1 METLLHDIK
10 YSFRMLSR
18 RLGFTTVAFLTL
30 ALGIGANTAIFS
42 IVSAVL
48 LHPYPHIDTDRWA
61 YLWEKPDIEGL
72 SQLSVSTPNYLDWKQ
87 QNTAFSDMVLWQPWA
102 YNVSSGSGDPE
113 RVRAAVVTP
122 ELFSA
127 THLVP
132 AAGRLLEPGDAASS
146 DRLVV
151 ISYGLW
157 QRRFGGDPDLPGKKI
172 DLNLVPHT
180 VVGIAPAGFSFPVEF
195 QIDVWTL
202 FPDTALKA
210 GTRDG
215 RGYRV
220 AAILKPGVNF
230 KTAQSE
236 LDVISRRLAADYPE
250 DKGFG
255 AIVVPMR
262 ESVASNFRSPLLA
275 LLGAL
280 ALVLLLACVNIAN
293 LQLVRF
299 EARRKELA
307 LRSALGAGRQRLI
320 RQLTTESLVLV
331 LGSAAIGVLFAP
343 EIVRLVLSLVPP
355 DQAPWLTAKTDLG
368 VLLAATGLTLV
379 TALLAGLLPAIKASR
394 FDLRSTLASGGSITG
409 SAGVSRRLRGA
420 LLVAELAL
428 AIIPLAGTSLMVQTF
443 LRMAHVDPG
452 FKADHRLTLSFS
464 APAARY
470 AGPEKLQAL
479 AERVQSEVHQVPG
492 VRDDGLIQYLPFG
505 SAPGWLQALTRQDP
519 KSIPNAAD
527 LPHVRYMVAS
537 TGYIEAMGIPVDRG
551 RTFADSDSKDSLPV
565 AVINESLARK
575 YFPDED
581 PIGKQIWA
589 GHAQL
594 LASLAPR
601 TIVGVIGDHLLNS
614 LDSQPSPAVWV
625 PISQQGFSDSVWRTL
640 YLVVNTD
647 TDPHSLASSIRRQI
661 AKVDSQLA
669 LTDMLT
675 MEERLGSSLWRQRFM
690 AIAIGAL
697 SFCAVAIA
705 MLGVFGVSSYL
716 VSQRTREIGVRIAL
730 GAQATDIF
738 RMVIAEG
745 FWLVLNGIAVGA
757 LGAFGLARLISGLLF
772 GVAPADPLTFAAAPA
787 LLGLLALLASYL
799 PARRAAA
806 VDPLVAFKIEE
817 G

>member
-1 METLLHDIK
+1 METILHDIK
-10 YSFRMLSR
+10 YSIRTLAR
-18 RLGFTTVAFLTL
+18 RPGFTTVAILTL
-30 ALGIGANTAIFS
+30 ALGIGANTSIFS

-48 LHPYPHIDTDRWA
+48 LRPYPHIDTDRWA

-72 SQLSVSTPNYLDWKQ
+72 SQLSVSSPNYRDWKQ
-87 QNTAFSDMVLWQPWA
+87 QNSSFSDMVLWQPWA

-122 ELFSA
+122 DLFSA
-127 THLVP
+127 LHLVP
-132 AAGRLLEPGDAASS
+132 AAGRLLEPADAASS
-146 DRLVV
+146 DHIVV

-172 DLNLVPHT
+172 ELNLVPHT
-180 VVGIAPAGFSFPVEF
+180 VLGVAPAGFSFPVEF
-195 QIDVWTL
+195 QIDVWTP
-202 FPDTALKA
+202 FPDSALKA

-220 AAILKPGVNF
+220 AAVLKPGINF
-230 KTAQSE
+230 KSAQSE
-236 LDVISRRLAADYPE
+236 LDVITGRLAADYPE

-280 ALVLLLACVNIAN
+280 GLVLLLACVNIAN

-299 EARRKELA
+299 ESRRKELA
-307 LRSALGAGRQRLI
+307 LRSAIGAGRRRLI
-320 RQLTTESLVLV
+320 GQLATETLVLV
-331 LGSAAIGVLFAP
+331 VGAAAIGMFFAP
-343 EIVRLVLSLVPP
+343 IIVQLVLSLVPP
-355 DQAPWLTAKTDLG
+355 DQIPWLTVRTDRV
-368 VLLAATGLTLV
+368 VLLAATVITIL
-379 TALLAGLLPAIKASR
+379 TALLAGLLPAIRASR
-394 FDLRSTLASGGSITG
+394 FDLRSALASGGSTG
-409 SAGVSRRLRGA
+409 GSGGVSRRLRGG
-420 LLVAELAL
+420 LLIAELAL
-428 AIIPLAGTSLMVQTF
+428 AIIPLAGTGLLVQTF
-443 LRMAHVDPG
+443 IRMAHVDPG
-452 FKADHRLTLSFS
+452 FKADHRLTLSFA
-464 APAARY
+464 APGARY
-470 AGPEKLQAL
+470 PGAEKLQAL
-479 AERVQSEVHQVPG
+479 AERVAAEVREVPG
-492 VRDDGLIQYLPFG
+492 VQNAGLIQFLPFG
-505 SAPGWLQALTRQDP
+505 SAPAWLQALTREDP
-519 KSIPNAAD
+519 KSIPNPAD
-527 LPHVRYMVAS
+527 LPHVRYFVAS
-537 TGYIEAMGIPVDRG
+537 SGYVEAMGIAVKRG
-551 RTFADSDSKDSLPV
+551 RTFANSDSKDSLPV
-565 AVINESLARK
+565 AVINESLAQK

-601 TIVGVIGDHLLNS
+601 TIVGVVGDHLLTG
-614 LDSQPSPAVWV
+614 LDTQSSPAVWV
-625 PISQQGFSDSVWRTL
+625 PISQQGFSDSIWRTL

-647 TDPHSLASSIRRQI
+647 ADPHDVASSIRSQI
-661 AKVDSQLA
+661 ARIDPQLA
-669 LTDMLT
+669 LTDVLT

-690 AIAIGAL
+690 AIAVSAL
-697 SFCAVAIA
+697 SFCAIAIA
-705 MLGVFGVSSYL
+705 ILGVFGISSYL

-730 GAQATDIF
+730 GAQTADIF